1 MNGSKPCIQVINLQL
16 ESAGRPLLRNL
27 NMQVNCGVVTA
38 LVGRNP
44 AVWNHLLRQIAG
56 KQPIIDG
63 QIEIWGVPV
72 SQIPRR
78 TIDSLIC
85 HIPLQEKPIFAY
97 SVMEFIMQGC
107 EVSMKPMQTPQ
118 ACDHERAMQIMKQL
132 KIEKLGQ
139 RDSSLLNSIEL
150 QLVLLARGLMQNA
163 RLFLLDDPVSHLK
176 PAAQLETMTLLLE
189 KVKQNSTALIAFQ
202 DPWLAVQLA
211 DQLVV
216 FDEDGIAAVLYRKQP
231 DFAAAAEYVLNQL
244 LTLDNDGHLLDNDEK
259 PLVPGGQASLN
270 GSLPPEKES
279 SKKPKSGFI
288 F

>member
-27 NMQVNCGVVTA
+27 NLQVNCGMLTA

-44 AVWNHLLRQIAG
+44 PAWNHLLRQIAG
-56 KQPIIDG
+56 KQPILDG
-63 QIEIWGVPV
+63 QIEVWGVPV

-85 HIPLQEKPIFAY
+85 HIPLHEKPIFAY

-107 EVSMKPMQTPQ
+107 EVSLKPMQSPQ
-118 ACDHERAMQIMKQL
+118 ACDQERALQIMKQL
-132 KIEKLGQ
+132 RIEKLGK
-139 RDSSLLNSIEL
+139 RDSSLLNSSEL

-176 PAAQLETMTLLLE
+176 PAAQLEIMNILME
-189 KVKQNSTALIAFQ
+189 KVRQDSTALIAFQ

-211 DQLVV
+211 DQLIV
-216 FDEDGIAAVLYRKQP
+216 FDEDGIAAVLYRRQP

-244 LTLDNDGHLLDNDEK
+244 LTLDNEGHLLDVDDK
-259 PLVPGGQASLN
+259 PLLPGGQASLN
-270 GSLPPEKES
+270 GSLPPEKDS
-279 SKKPKSGFI
+279 GKKPKSGFI